1 MKKLASVLLS
11 ALMAASLVACGTATD
26 AGTPA
31 EPAATEETT
40 TAAAGEEG
48 KVLNIYC
55 WNEEFKSRL
64 EDHYPGYEKV

>member
-48 KVLNIYC
+48 NRFACCNGDCQRGSSSTV
-55 WNEEFKSRL
+55 
-64 EDHYPGYEKV
+64 